1 VQLDG
6 KVAFMMGTSQNS
18 GGGIG
23 GGMADEGAKVVCKE
37 GLMERIREF
46 LGRDDNA
53 WGAMAML
60 TSFGHKE

>member
-1 VQLDG
+1 MQLAG
-6 KVAFMMGTSQNS
+6 KVAFIMGTSPNI
-18 GGGIG
+18 GGGIAA
-23 GGMADEGAKVVCKE
+23 GMADEGAKVVCKE